1 MQYRRMEPLL
11 QHSDVLFQEIKE
23 TMSLVSNDLFKL
35 EDLVD
40 TISSCAILPEFRLPA
55 AEMAV

>member
-1 MQYRRMEPLL
+1 MESLL

-40 TISSCAILPEFRLPA
+40 TISSCAILPEFRLPT
-55 AEMAV
+55 AELSV